1 VALDSPRWA
10 ASRLEELVALDGAA
24 PADLSTSGV
33 VAVAAGGA
41 SGFESVEEQA
51 ARPKENGRRT
61 RQKITLRN
69 LTITLPSLLKQRQLF
84 SNRLLLLS
92 MFAQEN

>member
-1 VALDSPRWA
+1 LRWA

-24 PADLSTSGV
+24 PADLSAAPGV
-33 VAVAAGGA
+33 FAVAAGVA

-51 ARPKENGRRT
+51 ARPKKNGRRT

-69 LTITLPSLLKQRQLF
+69 LTITLPSLLIVLGHC
-84 SNRLLLLS
+84 
-92 MFAQEN
+92 